1 VNITR
6 RHFLAASSST
16 LLLAGCD
23 INRFAPWVRPD
34 AEPLTFGASPSGNV
48 VDSVG
53 HVLNRLS
60 FGPRPADYERVRS
73 MGIDA
78 YIDEQLAPETIDDAE
93 CEWRVRRLEAIHV
106 PAREMFE
113 YKEDFLR
120 EQIEQATMLR
130 AVYSRQQLKEVM
142 TGFWTDHLNI
152 ALSKGDCPWLKPS
165 DDRDVIRRHALG
177 RFPELIRASALSP
190 AMLWYLDGRDNR
202 KASHDDQPN
211 ENYARELLE
220 LHTLGVHG
228 GYTQRDVMEVAR
240 CLTGWTVKGD
250 DVWFGR
256 GRVEFRAEWHD
267 DEQKEV
273 LGHRIP
279 AGGGERDIDDVLDIV
294 CKHPATAHH
303 IARKLAQKFVQID
316 PPEPAV
322 RVTAE
327 AFAKSEGDI
336 ATTLKTLFA
345 TEAFQQ
351 SGGQKFKRP
360 FRFLVSSLRATAA
373 DINEGTAILDY
384 AMRMGHVPFQYPTP
398 DGYPES
404 PEPWMG
410 TLLWRWHF
418 TDALARNAVPGT
430 NVDWDALHSAAGE
443 QRALAA
449 HLLGRSV
456 SQSEQQLMDRS
467 GHGPAALLAS
477 PAFQRC

>member
-1 VNITR
+1 MTR
-6 RHFLAASSST
+6 RNFLAASGSA
-16 LLLAGCD
+16 LVFAGCD
-23 INRFAPWVRPD
+23 INRFAPWIRPQL
-34 AEPLTFGASPSGNV
+34 EPLTFGVVPNGDG

-53 HVLNRLS
+53 HVLNRLTY
-60 FGPRPADYERVRS
+60 GPRPGDYDRVRTAGVES
-73 MGIDA
+73 
-78 YIDEQLAPETIDDAE
+78 YFEEQLAPETIDDAE
-93 CEWRVRRLEAIHV
+93 CDWRVRRLEAIHA

-130 AVYSRQQLKEVM
+130 AVYSRRQLKEVM

-202 KASHDDQPN
+202 KASHEDQPN

-228 GYTQRDVMEVAR
+228 GYSQSDVMEVAR

-256 GRVEFRAEWHD
+256 GRVEFREEWHD
-267 DEQKEV
+267 DGAKEV
-273 LGHRIP
+273 LGHRIL

-294 CKHPATAHH
+294 SKHPATAHH
-303 IARKLAQKFVQID
+303 IAWKLARKFVDTD
-316 PPEPAV
+316 PPEAAV
-322 RVTAE
+322 RSTAA
-327 AFAKSEGDI
+327 AFTESEGDI
-336 ATTLKTLFA
+336 PTTLRALFA
-345 TEAFQQ
+345 TKAFQD
-351 SGGQKFKRP
+351 SGGEKFKRP
-360 FRFLVSSLRATAA
+360 FHFLVSALRATAA
-373 DINEGTAILDY
+373 DVNEGTAILDY

-398 DGYPES
+398 DGYPEE

-418 TDALARNAVPGT
+418 TDALARNTVPGT

-443 QRALAA
+443 PDVLTA
-449 HLLGRSV
+449 HLLGRAV
-456 SQSEQQLMDRS
+456 SSPEQQLMDRS
-467 GHGPAALLAS
+467 GHGPASLLAS